1 MSSKLDTLNNTA
13 SHDIRYLIFAFLY
26 GYGGRSGL
34 RSSATNI
41 HTSFA
46 VNISLKIICWCK
58 RGWGWETLQVQ
69 FVVWLSNTYKEYCCI
84 AQHTENHLKKV
95 LFCGQIEFEDESWL
109 SVRRED
115 VYKVSEELPLK
126 VQQRLV
132 SKEQ

>member
-1 MSSKLDTLNNTA
+1 MVIKHLQGILLYRTANWNSS
-13 SHDIRYLIFAFLY
+13 
-26 GYGGRSGL
+26 
-34 RSSATNI
+34 
-41 HTSFA
+41 
-46 VNISLKIICWCK
+46 
-58 RGWGWETLQVQ
+58 
-69 FVVWLSNTYKEYCCI
+69 
-84 AQHTENHLKKV
+84 KKV